1 MKNLVTLFVAIIL
14 IVANAG
20 MGFAQNYID
29 NAEMPK
35 LSNLMPTGTWFA
47 LNETNGN
54 TATIGYSWTSFTYAG
69 TTVSAWNN
77 ALLVTSIDGTPLFA
91 QQLTA
96 TPTNLLVPS
105 AVGFDDSGAAY
116 FAVQFQDDLVING
129 ITYSP
134 MGIAEVAV
142 IKYSSSGV
150 YQSHVLIQATVG
162 PSVLDL
168 EVTSNGNIHMAGNF
182 KGTLYVNNVSTGM
195 VSLGGSTNALVL
207 VVDSAGQFVSGHEI
221 GVPWGSQNWCNA
233 FTIEVDSTGADIV
246 GGYFKGASCSFGGTY
261 AITPAGQHDYFVAKY
276 DGSTCE
282 GVFKIGSGNPED
294 QSFHLALDGDRVFI
308 NCEVVPNSNFRGWD
322 TDGTLRVAV
331 STLGGN
337 QHNAVVCWMN
347 FATGTF
353 TSMGVLVS
361 SDLDI
366 GVNIVSIMNGE
377 GWCEVQYNDTL
388 FYDDEDLSQ
397 FLLNGGNALLSFD
410 SSSNPTSVNDYQV
423 SGATT
428 LGVRSIESS
437 EELFV
442 AIQTTVSS
450 VDLDFG
456 PPTVFLPPD
465 KRGIT
470 RYDCSPPVL
479 PTIVTQPLNTE
490 GCVDASLFVEITA
503 TDADTYQWYRG
514 SSAIS
519 GATNSIL
526 WFSPAVLADNGDYF
540 CELTSVVGSVN
551 SDTVTVTLNPLPM
564 PVITGDLSFCDGEST
579 VLAAGAGGSYL
590 WNTGATTQTI
600 VVTTAGTYSVIVT
613 NSDGCEGF
621 DDVIVVVN
629 PLPIATITGDT
640 VICDGLTGTLYAG
653 AGSSYLWNTG
663 ATTQTLPV
671 SVAATYLVT
680 VTNANGCEGFD
691 DVIVVVNPL
700 PIATITG
707 DTVICD
713 GLTGTLYAGAGS
725 SYLWSTG
732 ATTQTLP
739 VLIAGTYSVTVTN
752 ANGCEGFDDVIVVVN
767 PLPTPVITG
776 VNELCEN
783 TDGTYTTGSFSSYTW
798 SIVPSSAGMILSGQ
812 GTGTL
817 VVNWLDSGNVLL
829 AVTNTNGCVGS
840 TSFSV
845 IVNEIPIANA
855 GTDQSIAY
863 GTSTTLDG
871 SATGGD
877 GTYAY
882 SWTPASMVVDPTDSQ
897 TVTVALTTSQ
907 TFVLE
912 VTDGNACVSTDDVFI
927 NVFGPLGIIPEAN
940 PDATCG
946 NTQVQLSANPYGGTG
961 NYTYSWTSNPAGF
974 TSTLE
979 NPVDTPT
986 ATTTYICEVND
997 GMSTDTQDVTVTV
1010 YDEITTDA
1018 GFDMNLEIGQSLQLD
1033 GSYIGGSGD
1042 VTILWEEVSNSIPID
1057 DPTILNPNAGPF
1069 PTTNGYYFSLTVIDT
1084 ITGCEDTDTMFVA
1097 VTVGIGEAN
1106 ISHNIKIYP
1115 NPTSGNIFIN
1125 TQERLERVSIMNITG
1140 SEVFHLEDLQETT
1153 QIDLSGLPTGL
1164 YFVKVQ
1170 TTDGIF
1176 ITRKVV
1182 KR

>member
-653 AGSSYLWNTG
+653 AGSSYLW
-663 ATTQTLPV
+663 
-671 SVAATYLVT
+671 
-680 VTNANGCEGFD
+680 
-691 DVIVVVNPL
+691 
-700 PIATITG
+700 
-707 DTVICD
+707 
-713 GLTGTLYAGAGS
+713 
-725 SYLWSTG
+725 STG